1 MSVPDSLRLALAD
14 RYRFDGELGRG
25 GMATVYTAED
35 LKHGRK
41 VAIKVLGPDKRGGAV
56 PERFLR
62 EIRISARLVHPQ
74 IVPLHDSG
82 QAGGF
87 LYYVMPYLGCET
99 LRARL
104 QRDGRLPVADAA
116 RMGRAVA
123 AALDYA
129 HRNGV
134 LHRDIKPENILVHEG
149 EVLVSDFG
157 IARALFAMVSEDAGV
172 SEPGLAIGTP
182 AYMSPEQASA
192 DAELD
197 GRGDVYSLA
206 CVVYEMLAGQ
216 PPFAGTPPRITMT
229 RHVME
234 PAIPVRALRGDVP
247 VSLEQAL
254 ARALAKNPADRFATA
269 ADFARALEE
278 SFGGLST
285 PPQERAAR
293 PPDRRAIAV
302 LPFVNAS
309 PDPDTEYFSDGM
321 TDELIDALT
330 KVEGLRVA
338 SRTSVFALKRRE
350 SDVRTL
356 GALLGVAVVLEGS
369 VRRAGNRLRV
379 TARLTDVADGRHL
392 WSERYDR
399 DAGDVFAV
407 QDEIAGTIV
416 RTLRGTLLG
425 DLGDLTPRRYTANLG
440 AYNLYLKGRYCWN
453 KRTADG
459 LTEAIAWFEAAI
471 REDPGYALAYSGLA
485 DCFAL
490 HVDYRG
496 MPVTEAMERSRELA
510 LKALALDDSLAE
522 AHTSIAWVNFLYDWD
537 WPKAERGFRRA
548 IELNPRYATA
558 RQWFAWLL
566 VSQGHTEAAIAEG
579 RTAAELDSASV
590 SIRRSLGWLN
600 YYARRPE
607 AAADQLQRAL
617 AMDPTSEENHR
628 ILGLVRTQQERYEE
642 AAAAFREAIAGA
654 SESAYA
660 RGALARALAFAG
672 RTGEARALLAEL
684 QEDSR
689 RRYVSPVAL
698 ATANI
703 ALGNAD
709 EAFRWIEQ
717 ARVER
722 RGWLA
727 YLRVEPIFDPIR
739 GDPRFAELLAA
750 MRLGAAVPGQTGGA
764 AVVTQPTP

>member
-1 MSVPDSLRLALAD
+1 MTVPDGLRAALAE
-14 RYRFDGELGRG
+14 RYRLDSELGHG
-25 GMATVYTAED
+25 GMATVYVAED
-35 LKHGRK
+35 LKHGRQ
-41 VAIKVLGPDKRGGAV
+41 VAIKVLRPEVAGGSN

-82 QAGGF
+82 QIAGF
-87 LYYVMPYLGCET
+87 LYYVMPYLGCES

-104 QRDGRLPVADAA
+104 EREGRMTIADTV
-116 RMGRAVA
+116 RMGRSVA

-149 EVLVSDFG
+149 EAVVADFG
-157 IARALFAMVSEDAGV
+157 IARALFAVVSDDRAV
-172 SEPGLAIGTP
+172 SVPGLAVGTP

-197 GRGDVYSLA
+197 GRTDIYSLG
-206 CVVYEMLAGQ
+206 CVIYEMLAGQ
-216 PPFAGTPPRITMT
+216 PPFAGTPARITMT

-234 PAIPVRALRGDVP
+234 PAAPVRALRGEVP
-247 VSLEQAL
+247 VALEQAL
-254 ARALAKNPADRFATA
+254 ARALAKNPNDRFSTA
-269 ADFARALEE
+269 AEFGRALEE
-278 SFGGLST
+278 SAAGLGT
-285 PPQERAAR
+285 PPHDGAAR
-293 PPDRRAIAV
+293 PADRRAIAV

-330 KVEGLRVA
+330 KVDGLRVA

-350 SDVRTL
+350 ADVRTL
-356 GALLGVAVVLEGS
+356 GALLGVSVVLEGS
-369 VRRAGNRLRV
+369 VRRSGNRLRV
-379 TARLTDVADGRHL
+379 AARLTDVADGRHL

-399 DAGDVFAV
+399 AAGDVFEV
-407 QDEIAGTIV
+407 QDEIAATIV

-425 DLGDLTPRRYTANLG
+425 DVGDPTPRRYTANLT

-453 KRTADG
+453 KRRAEG
-459 LTEAIAWFEAAI
+459 LAEAIAYFEAAI
-471 REDPGYALAYSGLA
+471 AEDPGYALAYSGLA
-485 DCFAL
+485 DCYAL

-496 MPVTEAMERSRELA
+496 MPVAEAMARSRELA
-510 LKALALDDSLAE
+510 HKALELDDTLAE
-522 AHTSIAWVNFLYDWD
+522 AHTSLAWVTFLHDWE
-537 WPKAERGFRRA
+537 WEAAERRFRRA

-558 RQWFAWLL
+558 RQWYAWLL
-566 VSQGHTEAAIAEG
+566 VSQGRLDAAIAES
-579 RTAAELDSASV
+579 RTAADLDPASV

-607 AAADQLQRAL
+607 AATEQLNRAL

-628 ILGLVRTQQERYEE
+628 ILGLVLTQQGRFDD
-642 AAAAFREAIAGA
+642 AVATFREAIAGA

-660 RGALARALAFAG
+660 RGALARALAMGG
-672 RTGEARALLAEL
+672 RTADARSLLAEL
-684 QEDSR
+684 EAEAAT
-689 RRYVSPVAL
+689 RYVSPVAL

-703 ALGNAD
+703 ALGEAG
-709 EAFRWIEQ
+709 EAFRWIER
-717 ARVER
+717 ARAER

-739 GDPRFAELLAA
+739 GDPRFADLLER
-750 MRLGAAVPGQTGGA
+750 MRL
-764 AVVTQPTP
+764 

>member
-1 MSVPDSLRLALAD
+1 MTVPDTLRVALSD
-14 RYRFDGELGRG
+14 RYRLDGELGRG
-25 GMATVYTAED
+25 GMATVYIAED

-41 VAIKVLGPDKRGGAV
+41 VAIKVLGPDVSGGSV

-62 EIRISARLVHPQ
+62 EISISARLVHPQ

-82 QAGGF
+82 RSGGF

-104 QRDGRLPVADAA
+104 QREGRLPMADAV

-129 HRNGV
+129 HRSGV
-134 LHRDIKPENILVHEG
+134 LHRDIKPENILLHEG
-149 EVLVSDFG
+149 EAVVSDFG
-157 IARALFAMVSEDAGV
+157 IARALFAMVSERGGV

-197 GRGDVYSLA
+197 GRTDVYSLA
-206 CVVYEMLAGQ
+206 CVIYEMIAGQ
-216 PPFAGTPPRITMT
+216 PPFAGTPARVTMT

-234 PAIPVRALRGDVP
+234 PATPVRGLRADVP
-247 VSLEQAL
+247 VALEQAL

-269 ADFARALEE
+269 GDFARALEE
-278 SFGGLST
+278 SLGGFAT
-285 PPQERAAR
+285 PPQEGAAR
-293 PPDRRAIAV
+293 PDRRAIAV

-425 DLGDLTPRRYTANLG
+425 ELGDLTPRRYTANLS

-453 KRTADG
+453 KRSGEG
-459 LTEAIAWFEAAI
+459 LGEAIAYFEAAI
-471 REDPGYALAYSGLA
+471 REDPSYALAYSGLA
-485 DCFAL
+485 DCYAL

-496 MPVTEAMERSRELA
+496 MPVAEAMARSRELA
-510 LKALALDDSLAE
+510 LKALGLDDTLAE
-522 AHTSIAWVNFLYDWD
+522 AHTSLAWVTFLYDWD
-537 WPKAERGFRRA
+537 WAGADRGFRRA

-566 VSQGHTEAAIAEG
+566 VSQGHTEGAIAEA
-579 RTAAELDSASV
+579 RTAAALDPASV

-607 AAADQLQRAL
+607 AAADHLQRAL

-628 ILGLVRTQQERYEE
+628 ILGLVRTQQGKHEE
-642 AAAAFREAIAGA
+642 AVAAFREAIAGA

-672 RTGEARALLAEL
+672 RTGEARALLEALES
-684 QEDSR
+684 ETR
-689 RRYVSPVAL
+689 ARYVSPVAL
-698 ATANI
+698 ATAHI

-717 ARVER
+717 ARLER

-739 GDPRFAELLAA
+739 GDPRFGELMDRMGL
-750 MRLGAAVPGQTGGA
+750 RDGRAVI
-764 AVVTQPTP
+764 QPTPSVPARPPT

>member
-1 MSVPDSLRLALAD
+1 MTVPDTLRAALAE
-14 RYRFDGELGRG
+14 RYRLDTEVGRG
-25 GMATVYTAED
+25 GMATVYIAED
-35 LKHGRK
+35 LKHGRQ
-41 VAIKVLGPDKRGGAV
+41 VAIKVLRPAAAGGAV

-82 QAGGF
+82 QIGGF
-87 LYYVMPYLGCET
+87 LYYVMPYLGCES

-104 QRDGRLPVADAA
+104 DREVRLPITDAV
-116 RMGRAVA
+116 RMGRSVA

-129 HRNGV
+129 HRSGV

-149 EVLVSDFG
+149 EAVVTDFG
-157 IARALFAMVSEDAGV
+157 IARALFAAVSEDHAV

-182 AYMSPEQASA
+182 TYMSPEQASA

-197 GRGDVYSLA
+197 GRSDIYSLA
-206 CVVYEMLAGQ
+206 CVIYEMLTGQ
-216 PPFAGTPPRITMT
+216 PPFAGTPARLTMT
-229 RHVME
+229 RQVIE
-234 PAIPVRALRGDVP
+234 GAQPVRALRGDVP
-247 VSLEQAL
+247 VALEQVL
-254 ARALAKNPADRFATA
+254 ARALAKNPDDRFATA
-269 ADFARALEE
+269 AEFGRALEE
-278 SFGGLST
+278 SIAGLTT
-285 PPQERAAR
+285 PPVGSAPR

-350 SDVRTL
+350 TDVRTL

-369 VRRAGNRLRV
+369 VRRSGNRLRV
-379 TARLTDVADGRHL
+379 AARLTDVSEGRHL

-399 DAGDVFAV
+399 DADDVFQV

-416 RTLRGTLLG
+416 RTLRSTLLG
-425 DLGDLTPRRYTANLG
+425 DLGDPTPRRYTANLT

-453 KRTADG
+453 KRRAEG
-459 LTEAIAWFEAAI
+459 LTEAIAYFEAAI
-471 REDPGYALAYSGLA
+471 AEDPRYALAYSGLA
-485 DCFAL
+485 DCYAL

-496 MPVTEAMERSRELA
+496 MPVIEAMARSRELA
-510 LKALALDDSLAE
+510 LRALELDDSLAE
-522 AHTSIAWVNFLYDWD
+522 AHTSLAWVTFLHEWD
-537 WPKAERGFRRA
+537 WQAAERQFRRA

-558 RQWFAWLL
+558 RQWYAWLL
-566 VSQGHTEAAIAEG
+566 VSQGQAEAALAEA
-579 RTAAELDSASV
+579 RAAAELDPASV

-600 YYARRPE
+600 YYARRYDTAVE
-607 AAADQLQRAL
+607 QLHRAL
-617 AMDPTSEENHR
+617 AMDPTAEENHR
-628 ILGLVRTQQERYEE
+628 VLGLVLTQQGRFEE

-654 SESAYA
+654 AESAYA
-660 RGALARALAFAG
+660 RGALARSLALAG
-672 RTGEARALLAEL
+672 RTAEARGIVAEL
-684 QEDSR
+684 EAEAR
-689 RRYVSPVAL
+689 TRYVSPVAF
-698 ATANI
+698 ASAHI
-703 ALGNAD
+703 ALGNLD
-709 EAFRWIEQ
+709 EAFLWIER
-717 ARVER
+717 ARAER

-739 GDPRFAELLAA
+739 GHPRFAELLKA
-750 MRLGAAVPGQTGGA
+750 MQL
-764 AVVTQPTP
+764 

>member
-1 MSVPDSLRLALAD
+1 MTAPDILRAALGE
-14 RYRFDGELGRG
+14 RYRLDTELGRG
-25 GMATVYTAED
+25 GMATVYIAED
-35 LKHGRK
+35 LKHGRQ
-41 VAIKVLGPDKRGGAV
+41 VAIKVLRPEVAGGSS

-62 EIRISARLVHPQ
+62 EIQIAARLVHPQ

-82 QAGGF
+82 ESGGF
-87 LYYVMPYLGCET
+87 LYYVMPYLGCES

-104 QRDGRLPVADAA
+104 QRDVRLPVADAV

-149 EVLVSDFG
+149 EAVVADFG
-157 IARALFAMVSEDAGV
+157 IARALSAVVSGDRGV
-172 SEPGLAIGTP
+172 SEPGFAIGTP

-197 GRGDVYSLA
+197 ARTDIYSLA
-206 CVVYEMLAGQ
+206 CVIYEMLAGQ
-216 PPFAGTPPRITMT
+216 PPFAGTPARVTMT
-229 RHVME
+229 RHVIE
-234 PAIPVRALRGDVP
+234 PAQPVRALRGDAP
-247 VSLEQAL
+247 VALEQAL
-254 ARALAKNPADRFATA
+254 ARALAKNPADRFVTA
-269 ADFARALEE
+269 AEFGRALEE
-278 SFGGLST
+278 SVAGLTT
-285 PPQERAAR
+285 PTHQAVAR
-293 PPDRRAIAV
+293 VPDRRAIAV

-309 PDPDTEYFSDGM
+309 PDPDAEYFSDGM

-350 SDVRTL
+350 TDVRTL

-369 VRRAGNRLRV
+369 VRRSGNRLRV

-399 DAGDVFAV
+399 DAGDVFEV

-425 DLGDLTPRRYTANLG
+425 ELGDPTPRRYTANLT

-453 KRTADG
+453 KRRAEG
-459 LTEAIAWFEAAI
+459 LNEAIAFFESAI
-471 REDPGYALAYSGLA
+471 AEDPEYALAYTGLA
-485 DCFAL
+485 DCYAL

-496 MPVTEAMERSRELA
+496 MPVGEAMARSRQLA
-510 LKALALDDSLAE
+510 LRALELDDTLAE
-522 AHTSIAWVNFLYDWD
+522 AHTSLAWVTFLHDWAWESAD
-537 WPKAERGFRRA
+537 RRFRRA

-558 RQWFAWLL
+558 RQWYAWLL
-566 VSQGHTEAAIAEG
+566 VSQGRIEAALAEA
-579 RTAAELDSASV
+579 RAAAELDPASV

-600 YYARRPE
+600 YYARRYD
-607 AAADQLQRAL
+607 AAEEQLRRAL

-628 ILGLVRTQQERYEE
+628 ILGLALTQQGRYDE
-642 AAAAFREAIAGA
+642 AVAALREAIAGA
-654 SESAYA
+654 AESAYA
-660 RGALARALAFAG
+660 RGALARTLALAG
-672 RTGEARALLAEL
+672 RTAEARRLLAEL
-684 QEDSR
+684 ESEGR
-689 RRYVSPVAL
+689 SRYVSPVAY
-698 ATANI
+698 ATAHI
-703 ALGNAD
+703 ALGDND
-709 EAFRWIEQ
+709 EAFGWIER
-717 ARVER
+717 AHAER

-727 YLRVEPIFDPIR
+727 YLRVEPIFDPLR
-739 GDPRFAELLAA
+739 DDPRFRDLLAR
-750 MRLGAAVPGQTGGA
+750 MGL
-764 AVVTQPTP
+764 

>member
-1 MSVPDSLRLALAD
+1 MTVPDTLRAALAE
-14 RYRFDGELGRG
+14 RYRLDSELGRG
-25 GMATVYTAED
+25 GMATVYIAED
-35 LKHGRK
+35 LKHGRQ
-41 VAIKVLGPDKRGGAV
+41 VAIKVLRPEVAGGSV

-82 QAGGF
+82 QSGGF
-87 LYYVMPYLGCET
+87 LYYVMPYLGCES

-104 QRDGRLPVADAA
+104 DRERRLPVADAVRMA
-116 RMGRAVA
+116 RSVA

-149 EVLVSDFG
+149 EAVVADFG
-157 IARALFAMVSEDAGV
+157 IARALFAVVSDDHAV

-197 GRGDVYSLA
+197 GRTDIYSLA
-206 CVVYEMLAGQ
+206 CVIYEMLAGQ
-216 PPFAGTPPRITMT
+216 PPFAGTPARVTMT
-229 RHVME
+229 RHVVE
-234 PAIPVRALRGDVP
+234 PPPPVRALRGEVP
-247 VSLEQAL
+247 VALEQAL

-269 ADFARALEE
+269 AEFGRTLEE
-278 SFGGLST
+278 SLGGITT
-285 PPQERAAR
+285 PRDAIARAA
-293 PPDRRAIAV
+293 DRRAIAV
-302 LPFVNAS
+302 LPFVNGS

-330 KVEGLRVA
+330 KVEGLGVA

-356 GALLGVAVVLEGS
+356 GALLGVSVVLEGS
-369 VRRAGNRLRV
+369 VRRSGNRLRV

-399 DAGDVFAV
+399 DAGDVFEL
-407 QDEIAGTIV
+407 QDEIAATIV

-425 DLGDLTPRRYTANLG
+425 DLGDHTPRRYTGNLT

-453 KRTADG
+453 KRRAEG
-459 LTEAIAWFEAAI
+459 LNEAIAYFEAAI
-471 REDPGYALAYSGLA
+471 AEDPGYAIAYSGLA
-485 DCFAL
+485 DCYAL

-496 MPVTEAMERSRELA
+496 MPVGEAMARSRELA
-510 LKALALDDSLAE
+510 LKALELDDTLAE
-522 AHTSIAWVNFLYDWD
+522 AHTSLAWVTFLHDWEWD
-537 WPKAERGFRRA
+537 SADRGFRRA

-558 RQWFAWLL
+558 RQWYAWLL
-566 VSQGHTEAAIAEG
+566 VSQGRIDAAIAEA
-579 RTAAELDSASV
+579 RTAAELDPASV

-607 AAADQLQRAL
+607 VATEQLHRAL
-617 AMDPTSEENHR
+617 AMDPTAEENHR
-628 ILGLVRTQQERYEE
+628 ILGLVLTQQGRYDE
-642 AAAAFREAIAGA
+642 AVAAFREAIGGA

-660 RGALARALAFAG
+660 RGALARTLAMGG
-672 RTGEARALLAEL
+672 RTEEARALLAEL
-684 QEDSR
+684 ETER
-689 RRYVSPVAL
+689 RTKYVSPVAL

-703 ALGNAD
+703 ALGDAD
-709 EAFRWIEQ
+709 EAFRWIER
-717 ARVER
+717 ARAER

-739 GDPRFAELLAA
+739 SDPRFPDLLER
-750 MRLGAAVPGQTGGA
+750 MKL
-764 AVVTQPTP
+764 

>member
-1 MSVPDSLRLALAD
+1 MTVPDTLRAALGE
-14 RYRFDGELGRG
+14 RYRLDTELGRG
-25 GMATVYTAED
+25 GMATVYIAED
-35 LKHGRK
+35 LKHGRQ
-41 VAIKVLGPDKRGGAV
+41 VAIKVLRPEVARGSI

-82 QAGGF
+82 QSGGF
-87 LYYVMPYLGCET
+87 LYYVMPYLGCES

-104 QRDGRLPVADAA
+104 QREVRLPVADAV

-149 EVLVSDFG
+149 EAVVADFG
-157 IARALFAMVSEDAGV
+157 IARALSAVVSDDRAV
-172 SEPGLAIGTP
+172 SEPGFAIGTP

-192 DAELD
+192 DGELD
-197 GRGDVYSLA
+197 GRTDIYSLA
-206 CVVYEMLAGQ
+206 CVIYEMLAGQ
-216 PPFAGTPPRITMT
+216 PPFAGTPARVTMT

-234 PAIPVRALRGDVP
+234 PAQPVRAFRGDAP
-247 VSLEQAL
+247 VALEQAL
-254 ARALAKNPADRFATA
+254 ARALAKNPADRFVTA
-269 ADFARALEE
+269 AEFGRALEE
-278 SFGGLST
+278 SVAGFTT
-285 PPQERAAR
+285 PTHAAVARA
-293 PPDRRAIAV
+293 PDRRAIAV

-350 SDVRTL
+350 ADVRTL

-369 VRRAGNRLRV
+369 VRRAGDRLRV
-379 TARLTDVADGRHL
+379 TARLTEVADGRHL

-399 DAGDVFAV
+399 NAGDVFQV

-425 DLGDLTPRRYTANLG
+425 ELGDPTPRRYTANLT

-453 KRTADG
+453 KRRADG
-459 LTEAIAWFEAAI
+459 LNEAITYFESAI
-471 REDPGYALAYSGLA
+471 AEDPDYALAYTGLA
-485 DCFAL
+485 DCYAL

-496 MPVTEAMERSRELA
+496 MPVGEAMARSRQLA
-510 LKALALDDSLAE
+510 LRALELDDTLAE
-522 AHTSIAWVNFLYDWD
+522 AHTSLAWVTFLHDWEWESAD
-537 WPKAERGFRRA
+537 RRFRRA

-558 RQWFAWLL
+558 RQWYAWLL
-566 VSQGHTEAAIAEG
+566 VSQGRIEAALAEG
-579 RTAAELDSASV
+579 RAAAELDPASV

-600 YYARRPE
+600 YYARRYD
-607 AAADQLQRAL
+607 AAEEQLRRAL

-628 ILGLVRTQQERYEE
+628 ILGLALTQQGRYDE
-642 AAAAFREAIAGA
+642 AVAALREAIAGA
-654 SESAYA
+654 AESAYA
-660 RGALARALAFAG
+660 RGALARTLALGG
-672 RTGEARALLAEL
+672 RTAEARGLLAEL
-684 QEDSR
+684 ESDGRS
-689 RRYVSPVAL
+689 RYVSPVAY
-698 ATANI
+698 ATAHI
-703 ALGNAD
+703 ALGETD
-709 EAFRWIEQ
+709 EAFSWIER
-717 ARVER
+717 AHAER

-727 YLRVEPIFDPIR
+727 YLRVEPIFDPLR
-739 GDPRFAELLAA
+739 GDPRFRDLLDR
-750 MRLGAAVPGQTGGA
+750 MGLAV
-764 AVVTQPTP
+764 

>member
-1 MSVPDSLRLALAD
+1 MSVPDSLRVALAD

-25 GMATVYTAED
+25 GMATVYIAED

-41 VAIKVLGPDKRGGAV
+41 VAIKVLGPDLRGGAV

-104 QRDGRLPVADAA
+104 QRDGRLPVVDAL

-134 LHRDIKPENILVHEG
+134 LHRDVKPENILVHEG
-149 EVLVSDFG
+149 EAVVSDFG
-157 IARALFAMVSEDAGV
+157 IARALFAMVSEEAGV
-172 SEPGLAIGTP
+172 SAPGLAVGTP

-197 GRGDVYSLA
+197 GRSDIYSLA

-216 PPFAGTPPRITMT
+216 PPFAGTSPRITMT

-234 PAIPVRALRGDVP
+234 PATPVRALRSEVP
-247 VSLEQAL
+247 VALEQAL
-254 ARALAKNPADRFATA
+254 ARALAKNPADRFASA
-269 ADFARALEE
+269 ADFARALDEP
-278 SFGGLST
+278 FGGSAT

-293 PPDRRAIAV
+293 PDRRAIAV

-356 GALLGVAVVLEGS
+356 GALLGVTVVLEGS

-407 QDEIAGTIV
+407 QDEIAATIV

-425 DLGDLTPRRYTANLG
+425 DLGDLTPRRYTANLT

-453 KRTADG
+453 KRTGDG

-485 DCFAL
+485 DCYAL

-496 MPVTEAMERSRELA
+496 MPVAEAMERSRELA
-510 LKALALDDSLAE
+510 HQALALDDSLAE
-522 AHTSIAWVNFLYDWD
+522 AQTSIAWVNFLYDWN
-537 WPKAERGFRRA
+537 WAEAEHRFRRA

-566 VSQGHTEAAIAEG
+566 VSRGHTEAAIAEG
-579 RTAAELDSASV
+579 RTAAELDPASV

-607 AAADQLQRAL
+607 AAADELQRAL
-617 AMDPTSEENHR
+617 GMDPTSEENHR
-628 ILGLVRTQQERYEE
+628 ILGLVRTQQGRYDE
-642 AAAAFREAIAGA
+642 AIASFREAVAGA

-672 RTGEARALLAEL
+672 RTEEAGALLAEL
-684 QEDSR
+684 QAESGW
-689 RRYVSPVAL
+689 RYVSPVAL

-717 ARVER
+717 ARAER

-739 GDPRFAELLAA
+739 GDPRFARLLAA
-750 MRLGAAVPGQTGGA
+750 MGLGAAPAGQEGRVQ
-764 AVVTQPTP
+764 VVTQPTP

>member
-1 MSVPDSLRLALAD
+1 MTVPDPLRLTLAD
-14 RYRFDGELGRG
+14 RYRFEGELGRG
-25 GMATVYTAED
+25 GMATVYLAED

-41 VAIKVLGPDKRGGAV
+41 VAIKVLGAEVRGGSV

-104 QRDGRLPVADAA
+104 QRDGRLLVADAA

-123 AALDYA
+123 LALDYA

-134 LHRDIKPENILVHEG
+134 LHRDIKPENILIHEG
-149 EVLVSDFG
+149 EAVVSDFG

-197 GRGDVYSLA
+197 GRTDIYSLA
-206 CVVYEMLAGQ
+206 CVIYEMLAGQ
-216 PPFAGTPPRITMT
+216 PPFAGTPSRITMT
-229 RHVME
+229 RHVLE
-234 PAIPVRALRGDVP
+234 PATPVRAFRSDAP
-247 VSLEQAL
+247 VALEQAL
-254 ARALAKNPADRFATA
+254 ARALAKSPADRFATA

-278 SFGGLST
+278 SLGGYAT
-285 PPQERAAR
+285 PPQEGAAR
-293 PPDRRAIAV
+293 PDRRAIAV

-309 PDPDTEYFSDGM
+309 PDPEAEYFSDGM

-338 SRTSVFALKRRE
+338 SRTSVFALRRRE

-369 VRRAGNRLRV
+369 VRKAGNRLRV
-379 TARLTDVADGRHL
+379 TARLTDVTDGRHL

-399 DAGDVFAV
+399 EAGDVFAV
-407 QDEIAGTIV
+407 QDEIAATIV

-425 DLGDLTPRRYTANLG
+425 ELGDLTPRRYTANLS

-453 KRTADG
+453 KRTGDG

-496 MPVTEAMERSRELA
+496 MPVAEAMERSRELA
-510 LKALALDDSLAE
+510 LQALALDDSLAE

-537 WPKAERGFRRA
+537 WAEAERRFRRA

-579 RTAAELDSASV
+579 RTAAELDPASV

-600 YYARRPE
+600 YYARRPD

-617 AMDPTSEENHR
+617 AMDPTAEENHR
-628 ILGLVRTQQERYEE
+628 ILGLVRTQQGRYDE
-642 AAAAFREAIAGA
+642 AVAALREAIGGA

-672 RTGEARALLAEL
+672 RTDQARVLLAEL
-684 QEDSR
+684 EAESR
-689 RRYVSPVAL
+689 IRYVSPVAL

-709 EAFRWIEQ
+709 EAFHWIGE
-717 ARVER
+717 ARRER

-739 GDPRFAELLAA
+739 GDPRFAELLAG
-750 MRLGAAVPGQTGGA
+750 MRLARAAEGQRA
-764 AVVTQPTP
+764 PAVVTQPTR